1 MTITAVMVDQR
12 EPPGIQALTFG
23 DVPTVVTL
31 LDTGDIH
38 VVCEDGT
45 LILVERKTGGD
56 FLNSLK
62 DDRIFRQC
70 ADMRHV
76 TPWAYL
82 VITGEFQRGPNG
94 KVIVERETGWSYNA
108 VQGALL
114 TIQELG
120 VFVVF
125 AAGEQDFEGCILR
138 LAARSH
144 EPEKL
149 LPPERPGVSL
159 SLAEAF
165 LCGLPGIGPE
175 RAAHLM
181 DYCHTAKMALMAL
194 TLPDA
199 IPGIPSNVQTN
210 ARRVLGME
218 EGEVMCATTPDP
230 IEVTQ

>member
-1 MTITAVMVDQR
+1 MIDQR
-12 EPPGIQALTFG
+12 EPDGIKALTFG
-23 DVPTVVTL
+23 GAPTIVTL
-31 LDTGDIH
+31 LDTGDVH
-38 VVCEDGT
+38 VVCDDDT

-62 DDRIFRQC
+62 DDRVFRQC

-82 VITGEFQRGPNG
+82 VITGEFQRGPGG
-94 KVIVERETGWSYNA
+94 KVITDRDTGWSYNA

-120 VFVVF
+120 VFVTF
-125 AAGEQDFEGCILR
+125 AAGETDFEGCILR

-149 LPPERPGVSL
+149 LPPERPGVAL
-159 SLAEAF
+159 SLAEQF
-165 LCGLPGIGPE
+165 LCGLPNIGPE

-181 DYCHTAKMALMAL
+181 DYCHTAKMALIAL
-194 TLPDA
+194 TGTDK
-199 IPGIPSNVQTN
+199 IDGIPSNVQTN
-210 ARRVLGME
+210 ARRVLGMTD
-218 EGEVMCATTPDP
+218 GEVMCATTP
-230 IEVTQ
+230 ELETSK